1 MTFSILLKSRIGDKD
16 YGTGKIV
23 RMSNQQQTMSDPM
36 KKKEA
41 VKEEMSKAMLREKL
55 KTIGSKEQLDEE
67 IECLWEYVK
76 PVMEDLIALEIE
88 ATRKKDDINSLF
100 REAESNQKYVDGLL
114 DKVIS
119 IEAETTTLYAVLLE
133 KAAQKEKEN
142 SSIFKLVNKFESKKH
157 ETNAAMFA
165 ANKMRDELSA
175 LRIKTSTMKDRIIA
189 MISKLRREIRDR
201 DKLSVQIRCKR
212 DMLNALLTMME
223 GKLVE
228 VGAFHQ
234 EPSDDDSARLPSG
247 NLTAGSDCVSDEDSA
262 RLPSGNLTAE
272 LHFVLHETSRL
283 FGSGKTEQLLY
294 TIRMNIQ

>member
-16 YGTGKIV
+16 YGSGKIV

-119 IEAETTTLYAVLLE
+119 IEAETTTLYARVERNTNTMAVLLE

-165 ANKMRDELSA
+165 VNKMRDELSA

-201 DKLSVQIRCKR
+201 DKLSAQIKCKR

-234 EPSDDDSARLPSG
+234 EPSD
-247 NLTAGSDCVSDEDSA
+247 EDSA

-272 LHFVLHETSRL
+272 LDFVLHETSRL